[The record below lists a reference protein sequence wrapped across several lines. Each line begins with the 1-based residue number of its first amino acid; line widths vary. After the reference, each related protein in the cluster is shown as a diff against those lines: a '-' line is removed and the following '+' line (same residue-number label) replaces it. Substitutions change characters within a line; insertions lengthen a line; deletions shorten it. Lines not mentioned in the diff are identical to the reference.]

1 MKYYELNEDCV
12 KNKPVLFDKTGLR
25 PLYSLEVSKQK
36 MIDYVKAEYDFV
48 SNIEEII
55 SNIKKQK
62 DVYSLDYYS
71 YSSLIKGLEEKQKI
85 NYRTLKKA
93 NS

>member
-48 SNIEEII
+48 SNIEQIVD
-55 SNIKKQK
+55 NIKKQK
-62 DVYSLDYYS
+62 DVFSLDYYAFR
-71 YSSLIKGLEEKQKI
+71 SLIKGLEEKEKI
-85 NYRTLKKA
+85 NYRALKKA